1 MRSYSYPSFPLHYI
15 YLSQIKWIFSYVCSF
30 ELAQSGNGTS
40 TRKHTFWCWFFFFC
54 YFVSTHDI
62 PFKNVFALV
71 SLFIFSLSF
80 FLFFLLLFLVWFCI
94 AWLSGV
100 LFRYVDALFVW
111 WNKKNKYVGCV
122 ILRKMNSL
130 WFTFRACLIAYIYLN
145 CEPF

>member
-1 MRSYSYPSFPLHYI
+1 MFVRLNLHNREMVLPLGSI
-15 YLSQIKWIFSYVCSF
+15 RFDVDS
-30 ELAQSGNGTS
+30 
-40 TRKHTFWCWFFFFC
+40 FFC
-54 YFVSTHDI
+54 YFVPTHDI

-111 WNKKNKYVGCV
+111 WNKKKQICWVRDTEKNELVV
-122 ILRKMNSL
+122 IHIPCMPYCLHLFKL
-130 WFTFRACLIAYIYLN
+130 WTILTWLQ
-145 CEPF
+145 